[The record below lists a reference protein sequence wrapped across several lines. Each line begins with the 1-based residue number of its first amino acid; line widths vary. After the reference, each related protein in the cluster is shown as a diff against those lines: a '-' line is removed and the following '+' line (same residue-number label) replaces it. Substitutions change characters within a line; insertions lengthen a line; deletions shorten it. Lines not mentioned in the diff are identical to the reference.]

1 MNAAVSWLEA
11 CGANVQ
17 HSRVG
22 RYVASIRDLVNAVS
36 VQNFSTLEGCNPE
49 MATTLYEAHEIV
61 SIHRALG
68 GGQFDAAIADRI
80 RRISDGP
87 ISYTAEKS
95 SSSSNAARNFA
106 FELLVA
112 ERLVSGGG
120 KPLFPHYADV
130 GAAASD
136 MELAIQCKR
145 IWSSDEHAISR
156 NFRNAEKD
164 LKRAKKAG
172 ARGIVAL
179 DISRAL
185 NPDFTIPR
193 LTDQAAIRDA
203 IVGVLEDFID
213 DNAQMLREAKSKTIG
228 LLTRVSMMVEQ
239 VEPRSSYMY
248 CQQYALTPVP
258 SASASELRALDEF
271 GAVLHAA
278 ASGDRD
284 KFTLTSISE
293 PRSRVEKG
301 EIWL

>member
-1 MNAAVSWLEA
+1 M
-11 CGANVQ
+11 
-17 HSRVG
+17 
-22 RYVASIRDLVNAVS
+22 NAVS
-36 VQNFSTLEGCNPE
+36 AQNFSPLEGRNPE

-68 GGQFDAAIADRI
+68 GGEFDAAIADRI

-87 ISYTAEKS
+87 ISYTAEKAT
-95 SSSSNAARNFA
+95 SSSNAARNFA

-112 ERLVSGGG
+112 ERLVSGGS

-130 GAAASD
+130 GALASN
-136 MELAIQCKR
+136 MQLAIQCKR
-145 IWSSDEHAISR
+145 VWSSDEQAIGR

-164 LKRAKKAG
+164 LKPAKKVG

-193 LTDQAAIRDA
+193 LADQAAIRDA
-203 IVGVLEDFID
+203 LVGVLEDFID
-213 DNAQMLREAKSKTIG
+213 DNAQMLRDAKAKTIG

-258 SASASELRALDEF
+258 SVSASERQALDEF
-271 GAVLHAA
+271 GVVLQAA

-284 KFTLTSISE
+284 RFTLMSNPAPSASMSDPET
-293 PRSRVEKG
+293 
-301 EIWL
+301 